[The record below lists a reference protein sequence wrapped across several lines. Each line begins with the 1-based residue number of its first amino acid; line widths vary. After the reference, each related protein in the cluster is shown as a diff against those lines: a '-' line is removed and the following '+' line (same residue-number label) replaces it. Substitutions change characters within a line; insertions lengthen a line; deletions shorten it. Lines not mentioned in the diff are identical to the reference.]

1 MANER
6 EFAASFAEIHP
17 PLGGREALVEANRC
31 LYCFDAPCANACPTH
46 IDVPGFIKKIASGN
60 LGGSATTILNANILG
75 LSCARVCPVDV
86 LCEGACVMHRYN
98 QHPIEIGR
106 LQRHAMDHFYGS
118 DRRLPAAA
126 ADRPGRVACIGAG
139 PASLACAAG
148 LRQRGFAVTIFD
160 SRPQAGGLNTYGV
173 AEYKLRPSDS
183 QLEVDLVRSLGV
195 EFRLSAE
202 VAGERRIKEMEE
214 QFDIVFLGVGLGRT
228 QPLEIPGEGLPGVI
242 DALRFIA
249 EYKTYRGARV
259 GRRVAVV
266 GGGNTAID
274 AATAALR
281 LGAEEVHVLYRRS
294 EAEMPAY
301 AFEYDLA
308 KQEGV
313 RFHWLTQPVA
323 IHGAPGNGAVES
335 VECVR
340 MELGPSDRRGRRQPQ
355 PVPGSNFRL
364 SCDMVIPSI
373 GQSRLL
379 DFLSQFRDIRQA
391 GGLVTVDPATGQ
403 TSNPRYFAGG
413 DCVNGGREVV
423 DAVAEGKRAAAGIA
437 HILQQSPE
445 ATHG

>member
-1 MANER
+1 MTNDQQ
-6 EFAASFAEIHP
+6 FAASFAEIHP
-17 PLGGREALVEANRC
+17 PLGNREALVEANRC

-46 IDVPGFIKKIASGN
+46 IDVPAFIKKIASGN
-60 LGGSATTILNANILG
+60 TGGSAITILNANILG

-98 QHPIEIGR
+98 QRPIEIGR
-106 LQRHAMDHFYGS
+106 LQRHAMDYFYAAG
-118 DRRLPAAA
+118 RRLPVAAA
-126 ADRPGRVACIGAG
+126 AKPGRVACIGAG
-139 PASLACAAG
+139 PASLACAAT
-148 LRQRGFAVTIFD
+148 LRQQGFAVTIFD
-160 SRPQAGGLNTYGV
+160 SRPLAGGLNTYGV

-183 QLEVDLVRSLGV
+183 LQEVELVRSLGV

-202 VAGERRIKEMEE
+202 VGGELRIKEMEE

-228 QPLEIPGEGLPGVI
+228 QPLGIPGEGLPGVV

-249 EYKTYRGARV
+249 DYKMHRGALV
-259 GRRVAVV
+259 GRRVVV
-266 GGGNTAID
+266 IGGGNTAID

-294 EAEMPAY
+294 ETEMPAFE
-301 AFEYDLA
+301 FEYDLA
-308 KQEGV
+308 MREGV

-323 IHGAPGNGAVES
+323 IHAGANKDSSAVES

-340 MELGPSDRRGRRQPQ
+340 MELGPPDRRGRRQPQ
-355 PVPGSNFRL
+355 QVPGSNFRL
-364 SCDMVIPSI
+364 ACDMVIPSI
-373 GQSRLL
+373 GQARLL
-379 DFLSQFRDIRQA
+379 DFLSQFRDIRLA
-391 GGLVTVDPATGQ
+391 GGVVAVDPATGQ

-437 HILQQSPE
+437 RSLE
-445 ATHG
+445 AMHG